1 MKLAIKFNI
10 SLIIAMII
18 GATIAGIFANSLLQ
32 DNARQEVL
40 EEARIMMQSAVAVR
54 QYTVAEIKPLLAM
67 QQQRA
72 FIKQTVPAYAAR
84 QYITKVR
91 KKYPDYNYKEATLNP
106 TNPIDKA
113 TDWET
118 DIISHFRGH
127 EEKLE
132 IVGER
137 DTPTGKML
145 YLGIPIKITN
155 KACLACH
162 STPDAAPSTM
172 IKAYGSANGF
182 GWQHNEIVGAQIVS
196 IPMSLPLDRAHNTF
210 VTFMTSLISVFI
222 GIIIL
227 INIMLHIMVIRPV
240 TVLAEKANEIS
251 LGSLESEELTIKG
264 NDEISSLGHSFNRM
278 HRSLTNAVSLLE
290 DED

>member
-32 DNARQEVL
+32 DNAREEVL

-54 QYTVAEIKPLLAM
+54 QYTVSEIKPLLAM

-91 KKYPDYNYKEATLNP
+91 KKYSDYNYKEATLNP
-106 TNPIDKA
+106 TNPVDKA

-118 DIISHFRGH
+118 DIINHFRGN
-127 EEKLE
+127 EDKSE

-137 DTPTGKML
+137 DTPTGRML
-145 YLGIPIKITN
+145 YLGTPIKITN

-162 STPDAAPSTM
+162 STPDAAPATM
-172 IKAYGSANGF
+172 IKDYGSANGF
-182 GWQHNEIVGAQIVS
+182 GWQHNEIVGAQLVS

-222 GIIIL
+222 GIIVL
-227 INIMLHIMVIRPV
+227 INIMLHIMIIKPV

-251 LGSLESEELTIKG
+251 LGSLQSEELTIKG

-290 DED
+290 DDV

>member
-91 KKYPDYNYKEATLNP
+91 KKYPDYNYKEAYYNRG
-106 TNPIDKA
+106 IA
-113 TDWET
+113 Y
-118 DIISHFRGH
+118 IISFRLMQGCQD
-127 EEKLE
+127 L
-132 IVGER
+132 R
-137 DTPTGKML
+137 
-145 YLGIPIKITN
+145 N
-155 KACLACH
+155 
-162 STPDAAPSTM
+162 
-172 IKAYGSANGF
+172 
-182 GWQHNEIVGAQIVS
+182 
-196 IPMSLPLDRAHNTF
+196 SL
-210 VTFMTSLISVFI
+210 
-222 GIIIL
+222 
-227 INIMLHIMVIRPV
+227 
-240 TVLAEKANEIS
+240 S
-251 LGSLESEELTIKG
+251 LGYKPSENAYSL
-264 NDEISSLGHSFNRM
+264 F
-278 HRSLTNAVSLLE
+278 
-290 DED
+290 